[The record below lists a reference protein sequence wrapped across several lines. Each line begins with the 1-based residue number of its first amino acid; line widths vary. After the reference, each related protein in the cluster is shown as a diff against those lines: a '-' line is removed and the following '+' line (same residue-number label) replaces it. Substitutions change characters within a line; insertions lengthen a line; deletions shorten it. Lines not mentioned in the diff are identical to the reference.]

1 MRQVLNFRPLDIVPH
16 KKGFIYLKTETDRMG
31 NAIATL
37 HLFDQ
42 DILVSKAVKKS
53 AYLMTKFGEAY
64 EIIASKVGDYI
75 SCETS
80 FFNNGD
86 VAVLFDTG
94 VLNVFSADGGLIYQT
109 DLSYQGSPVCS
120 PAADDKHIWCLVPE
134 KNAVIHY
141 SPREKSVLLRIGGG
155 KSKAF
160 DQPIHLTKTQD
171 KLFVC
176 NRGNRKIREI
186 SLADY
191 SVKDYREFD
200 EPLYK
205 YLRIEQKEYAVLD
218 SGVYLI

>member
-1 MRQVLNFRPLDIVPH
+1 M
-16 KKGFIYLKTETDRMG
+16 
-31 NAIATL
+31 
-37 HLFDQ
+37 
-42 DILVSKAVKKS
+42 
-53 AYLMTKFGEAY
+53 
-64 EIIASKVGDYI
+64 
-75 SCETS
+75 
-80 FFNNGD
+80 
-86 VAVLFDTG
+86 LFDTG
-94 VLNVFSADGGLIYQT
+94 VLNVFSADGGSIYQT

-120 PAADDKHIWCLVPE
+120 RRPTINIFGAWYR